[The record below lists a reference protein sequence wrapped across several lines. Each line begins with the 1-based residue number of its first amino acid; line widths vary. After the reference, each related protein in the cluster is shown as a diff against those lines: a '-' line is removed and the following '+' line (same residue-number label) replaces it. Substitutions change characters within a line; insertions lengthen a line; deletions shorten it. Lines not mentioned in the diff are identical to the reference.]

1 MLNLFHILSNL
12 TGDLKA
18 IYITPTQGLRQGD
31 PVSPYLFF
39 ICAKSLSALLKKNV
53 DNGLM
58 KGAAACSRGLEIS
71 HLFFTDDSLIF
82 CRATREDCSSL
93 EHVLETYEQASGQ
106 QLNWDKA
113 SLKLNHEVLIHYC

>member
-1 MLNLFHILSNL
+1 MIKLNVIAWTIKINERPQGH
-12 TGDLKA
+12 
-18 IYITPTQGLRQGD
+18 ITPTQGLRQGD
-31 PVSPYLFF
+31 PVSPYLFL
-39 ICAKSLSALLKKNV
+39 ICAKILSALLKKNV

-58 KGAAACSRGLEIS
+58 KGAAAFSRGLEIS

-106 QLNWDKA
+106 QLNWD
-113 SLKLNHEVLIHYC
+113 